1 MKKII
6 LLIGVVLVLFFGCSK
21 PDSKTDTSDRIKEIT
36 RLRAIERKM
45 IASDSTLLYIAK
57 IQKII
62 DSDKNLPDTLLIE
75 NLFRKGYYYEQI
87 GVNDSATI
95 YYHKTTDLVKKPNN
109 RKRNSIYFRNAWLH
123 DEDNEAYANAISL
136 AEKFI
141 AISDESKDYEVLVHA
156 YNLLERLFYDL
167 DDLEKKAYY
176 NAKAIKAAR
185 ESSNLEMLRI
195 SLNSKADILYNSEQ
209 KEEAYQLL
217 DSLSS
222 IKIESQSVLAELYRN
237 HGNLYYKDSTYKLAV
252 KKYKKALQYS
262 RNDNDALL
270 EVYNYIAA
278 SNIELEEYKVAKQ
291 YLDSSKAII
300 NNKSLPEY
308 VLYNKELYLRLNYRT
323 KADEEEFI
331 IDYNK
336 LIDDNKKER
345 KGHIDEKLRALII
358 ANNKEKQAILEKNN
372 ADLRSIKLI
381 VLLIFS
387 GLLMLLGYLF
397 YRQRRHKFE
406 KQDMQMEQR
415 LLRSQM
421 NPHFMFNTL
430 SAIQNQIKDNQEHAA
445 NYLLKFSRLLRLILE
460 NSLSNYVQIENE
472 LELLRKYIELQLLR
486 FPEKFTYTIEL
497 EGLEEDE
504 LLFIPP
510 MLIQPFVENSIEHG
524 FIGIEKKGHINIKLA
539 LLDKW
544 IACTIEDDGAGLN
557 HLNNNYKKSVST
569 KLISQFIYK
578 TTRNKITILDKKKE
592 DRNTTGVLV
601 KFLIPYKFSKDD

>member
-1 MKKII
+1 
-6 LLIGVVLVLFFGCSK
+6 
-21 PDSKTDTSDRIKEIT
+21 
-36 RLRAIERKM
+36 
-45 IASDSTLLYIAK
+45 
-57 IQKII
+57 
-62 DSDKNLPDTLLIE
+62 
-75 NLFRKGYYYEQI
+75 
-87 GVNDSATI
+87 
-95 YYHKTTDLVKKPNN
+95 
-109 RKRNSIYFRNAWLH
+109 
-123 DEDNEAYANAISL
+123 
-136 AEKFI
+136 
-141 AISDESKDYEVLVHA
+141 
-156 YNLLERLFYDL
+156 
-167 DDLEKKAYY
+167 
-176 NAKAIKAAR
+176 
-185 ESSNLEMLRI
+185 
-195 SLNSKADILYNSEQ
+195 
-209 KEEAYQLL
+209 
-217 DSLSS
+217 
-222 IKIESQSVLAELYRN
+222 
-237 HGNLYYKDSTYKLAV
+237 
-252 KKYKKALQYS
+252 
-262 RNDNDALL
+262 
-270 EVYNYIAA
+270 
-278 SNIELEEYKVAKQ
+278 
-291 YLDSSKAII
+291 
-300 NNKSLPEY
+300 
-308 VLYNKELYLRLNYRT
+308 
-323 KADEEEFI
+323 
-331 IDYNK
+331 
-336 LIDDNKKER
+336 
-345 KGHIDEKLRALII
+345 
-358 ANNKEKQAILEKNN
+358 
-372 ADLRSIKLI
+372 
-381 VLLIFS
+381 
-387 GLLMLLGYLF
+387 MLLGYLF

-406 KQDMQMEQR
+406 KQDLQMQQR